1 MENKNTISQADID
14 NMISKSQVKVQTVF
28 GKCTIMS
35 VQLPNGFVI
44 VESSACVDPINYN
57 EAMGASICMNKIKA
71 TKKVAI
77 LFIANPAHYQASR
90 NSCQGYRNHSKCLM
104 D

>member
-14 NMISKSQVKVQTVF
+14 NMISKSQIRVQTVF

-44 VESSACVDPINYN
+44 VESSACVDPITYS
-57 EAMGASICMNKIKA
+57 EAMGASICMSKIKDR
-71 TKKVAI
+71 
-77 LFIANPAHYQASR
+77 LWELE
-90 NSCQGYRNHSKCLM
+90 GYKLQNM
-104 D
+104 IGGN

>member
-14 NMISKSQVKVQTVF
+14 NMISKSQVRIQTVF

-44 VESSACVDPINYN
+44 VE
-57 EAMGASICMNKIKA
+57 
-71 TKKVAI
+71 
-77 LFIANPAHYQASR
+77 
-90 NSCQGYRNHSKCLM
+90 
-104 D
+104 